1 MSTIFS
7 NYLNEY
13 FKNNLNACKEECE
26 RRASYGNECC
36 FCNIYE
42 SIFFNCSEATYAT
55 ASLIRDYI
63 TPGSSD
69 VLTYN
74 EYIACKGEYEIMEKK
89 FEEFVKK
96 NARRYLLKVKFE
108 EDGIYLLYK
117 EKGIVGVIKEFRS
130 LSDLLNQIERIYQK
144 I

>member
-74 EYIACKGEYEIMEKK
+74 EYIACKGEYKKMEKK

>member
-7 NYLNEY
+7 NYLDEF
-13 FKNNLNACKEECE
+13 FKNNLSYCEAQCE
-26 RRASYGNECC
+26 RRSSYGNECC

-74 EYIACKGEYEIMEKK
+74 EYTSCEKEYKKMEKK

-117 EKGIVGVIKEFRS
+117 EKGIVGVIKEFGS
-130 LSDLLNQIERIYQK
+130 LSNLINQIERIYQK

>member
-7 NYLNEY
+7 NYLNEF
-13 FKNNLNACKEECE
+13 FKNNLSYCEAQCE
-26 RRASYGNECC
+26 RRSSYGNECC
-36 FCNIYE
+36 FCSIYE

-74 EYIACKGEYEIMEKK
+74 EYVNCAEEYKKMEKK
-89 FEEFVKK
+89 FEEFVRK
-96 NARRYLLKVKFE
+96 NALEYGFEVKFE

-117 EKGIVGVIKEFRS
+117 EKGIVGVIKEFGS
-130 LSDLLNQIERIYQK
+130 LSNLINQICKIYQK